1 MSAILCVIL
10 TSITSLLLCT
20 TLIAETYTLSVGEK
34 LSFNYFVAGLP
45 FQGEFMVSD
54 SKFELNFDYPEKST
68 FMVQFDIKQ
77 SNAGFLAATKAM
89 LGKRGLDASQFPLA
103 SFKSIDVVSQNE
115 KFEIL
120 GNLQIKNV
128 SKPIKLNITT
138 LGEYNSGSDQISFLI
153 NAKFK
158 RRKFNVNG
166 YYPLVGD
173 FIVLDDKMPLI
184 IER

>member
-1 MSAILCVIL
+1 MLCVIL
-10 TSITSLLLCT
+10 TSLLLCT
-20 TLIAETYTLSVGEK
+20 TLIAETYSLSVGEK

-68 FMVQFDIKQ
+68 FMVQFDIKK
-77 SNAGFLAATKAM
+77 SNAGFPAATKAM
-89 LGKRGLDASQFPLA
+89 LSKRGLDASQFPLA
-103 SFKSIDVVSQNE
+103 RFKGIDVVSENE

-128 SKPIKLNITT
+128 SKPMKLIITT
-138 LGEYNSGSDQISFLI
+138 LGEYSSGSDQISFLI

-158 RRKFNVNG
+158 RREFNVDG

-173 FIVLDDKMPLI
+173 FIVLDDKMALI
-184 IER
+184 TKR

>member
-10 TSITSLLLCT
+10 TSLLLCT
-20 TLIAETYTLSVGEK
+20 TLIAETYSLSVGEK

-68 FMVQFDIKQ
+68 FMVQFDIKK
-77 SNAGFLAATKAM
+77 SNAGFPAATKAM
-89 LGKRGLDASQFPLA
+89 LSKRGLDASQFPLA
-103 SFKSIDVVSQNE
+103 RFESIDVVSENE

-128 SKPIKLNITT
+128 SKPIKFIITT
-138 LGEYNSGSDQISFLI
+138 LGEYSSGSDQISFLI
-153 NAKFK
+153 NTKFK
-158 RRKFNVNG
+158 RREFNVNG

-184 IER
+184 RER